1 MADSG
6 AICLCGSRRDARD
19 PTGDAPDERA
29 VAGSVAAEH
38 ADHADHAEL
47 KFLRS
52 GTAGC
57 AGASARPAGP
67 RILRTFASSVAE
79 ARHRREHLPPSAAD
93 LVFGARVLLSEG
105 Q

>member
-1 MADSG
+1 MPTSG
-6 AICLCGSRRDARD
+6 VPAPRAHFWCAAVYLPLAHC
-19 PTGDAPDERA
+19 PTPQGP
-29 VAGSVAAEH
+29 GL

-79 ARHRREHLPPSAAD
+79 ARHRREHLPPSASD
-93 LVFGARVLLSEG
+93 LVFGARVLLPEG

>member
-1 MADSG
+1 MNFLSFSPG
-6 AICLCGSRRDARD
+6 L
-19 PTGDAPDERA
+19 
-29 VAGSVAAEH
+29 AEH
-38 ADHADHAEL
+38 AERAEL

-79 ARHRREHLPPSAAD
+79 ARHRREHLPPSVAD
-93 LVFGARVLLSEG
+93 LVFGARVLLPEG
-105 Q
+105 QQVSISTSQYGSA